1 VKSDA
6 WPIARWGGYALTLL
20 YAMYYFGDETAPGNS
35 LESPAGW
42 WGWWDQSQYIAS
54 ARNLLA
60 GNLVPDAHWYPLGY
74 SLAAAPFVRIWPAH
88 GFFFLD
94 LICLLAAYAGFLSF
108 TRRVGVGPLAAVPI
122 FLLTTFAYPS
132 IGETWAQPWTSS
144 LNAALIWLLLSSA
157 ASLLAGRDA
166 WHARRLV
173 LFGLLAG
180 SIPLVRPV
188 DAVLSAIVVLC
199 VLFQGLRTGGLRA
212 RHLGWIGL
220 GGALVILP
228 FGALYLRIYGMHA
241 TPYVLHE
248 QTIGFAFSR
257 LGWKTY
263 LLLIEPR
270 PWYPG
275 TFGLLATFPWFVLS
289 LAELVLLV
297 MQRHR
302 QVALILMGLLI
313 IVHWSLYFAY
323 VDLSPSNIWLY
334 HLVHYL
340 KWTLPGLG
348 IFAWLFVLRFSRSPR
363 WRYGLLL
370 AVIIGILSIRIVP
383 VRAAPDDEVEMIQ
396 YSAPPMDWDETH
408 MHDWPF
414 SDARGEMGLLGIRVM
429 SDLQGI
435 RLLPQRRSIVGVLEW
450 PGAPV
455 ALNKPPVRWTARV
468 AVGYPCWL
476 PPYPCRRL
484 PPRL

>member
-122 FLLTTFAYPS
+122 FLLATFAYPS
-132 IGETWAQPWTSS
+132 IGETWTQPWTSS

-188 DAVLSAIVVLC
+188 DTVLSAIVVLC

-241 TPYVLHE
+241 TPYVLH
-248 QTIGFAFSR
+248 
-257 LGWKTY
+257 
-263 LLLIEPR
+263 
-270 PWYPG
+270 
-275 TFGLLATFPWFVLS
+275 
-289 LAELVLLV
+289 
-297 MQRHR
+297 
-302 QVALILMGLLI
+302 
-313 IVHWSLYFAY
+313 
-323 VDLSPSNIWLY
+323 
-334 HLVHYL
+334 
-340 KWTLPGLG
+340 
-348 IFAWLFVLRFSRSPR
+348 
-363 WRYGLLL
+363 
-370 AVIIGILSIRIVP
+370 
-383 VRAAPDDEVEMIQ
+383 
-396 YSAPPMDWDETH
+396 
-408 MHDWPF
+408 
-414 SDARGEMGLLGIRVM
+414 
-429 SDLQGI
+429 
-435 RLLPQRRSIVGVLEW
+435 
-450 PGAPV
+450 
-455 ALNKPPVRWTARV
+455 
-468 AVGYPCWL
+468 
-476 PPYPCRRL
+476 
-484 PPRL
+484 